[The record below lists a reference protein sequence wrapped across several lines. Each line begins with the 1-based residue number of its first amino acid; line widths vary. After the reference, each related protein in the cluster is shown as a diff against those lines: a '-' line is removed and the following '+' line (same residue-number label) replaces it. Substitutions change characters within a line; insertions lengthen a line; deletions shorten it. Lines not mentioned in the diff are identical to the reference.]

1 MKARLSVVGALL
13 VLATA
18 CTDERPARHSSLVT
32 APGGPALTLKTLPAN
47 ASTVCVA
54 SVRKRD
60 QLLAKTPT
68 ASHAAL
74 DAAIEDI
81 CQ

>member
-1 MKARLSVVGALL
+1 MKVRLTALGALL
-13 VLATA
+13 LLAAA
-18 CTDERPARHSSLVT
+18 CTDDRQDKRSLVT
-32 APGGPALTLKTLPAN
+32 APGRPALTLKTLPSG

-74 DAAIEDI
+74 DAAIDDV

>member
-1 MKARLSVVGALL
+1 MKASLSALGALL
-13 VLATA
+13 ILAAA
-18 CTDERPARHSSLVT
+18 CTDERPDKRSGLVT
-32 APGGPALTLKTLPAN
+32 APGRPALTLKTLPAN

-68 ASHAAL
+68 ASHDAL
-74 DAAIEDI
+74 DAAIDDI

>member
-1 MKARLSVVGALL
+1 MKASLSILGVLIVVA
-13 VLATA
+13 VA
-18 CTDERPARHSSLVT
+18 CTDEHPARRSSLVT

-68 ASHAAL
+68 ANHAAL